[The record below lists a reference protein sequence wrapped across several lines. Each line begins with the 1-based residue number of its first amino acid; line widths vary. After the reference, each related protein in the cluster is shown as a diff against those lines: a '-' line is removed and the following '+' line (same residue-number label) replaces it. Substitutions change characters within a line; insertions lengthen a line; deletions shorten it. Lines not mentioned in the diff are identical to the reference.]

1 MFFNSLDFAIFLPIV
16 FIVYWFITNRNL
28 KLQNFIIVLAS
39 YVFYGWWDWR
49 FLSLIIFSTII
60 DYSIGIRLSKE
71 EKQLKRKIL
80 LWTSIGVNL
89 GFLGFFKYYNF
100 FLENFISAFSFFG
113 MEINANSLNIIL
125 PVGISFYTFQTLS
138 YTIDVYKKK
147 LEPTKDIIAF
157 SAFVSFFPQLV
168 AGPIERASHLLPQ
181 FLKNRKFDY
190 KQASSGIKLIVWG
203 FFKKVVIA
211 DNAAQLV
218 NEIFK
223 NYPNES
229 YLSLIVG
236 AILFAFQIYCDF
248 SGYSDIA
255 IGLGRILG
263 FDLTYNFKFPYFS
276 SNIREF
282 WNRWHISLSSWFRD
296 YIYIPLGGNK
306 VSQYRVLFNT
316 FCVFVL
322 SGFWHGANW
331 TFVFWGFLHALFF
344 MPIIL
349 LRDRFPKENFS
360 MNIKRISFIFAN
372 FGLVCLAWVFF
383 RAENIQDAFLY
394 LRQIFTLTGGQNTFM
409 KTNTYLLMTII
420 TGVGILVLLALE
432 LRTLMRRKDEIQF
445 SSIGLITIVLLIL
458 FFGAF
463 KNQADFI
470 YFQF

>member
-60 DYSIGIRLSKE
+60 DYSVGLRFSNTTKPSE
-71 EKQLKRKIL
+71 RKFL
-80 LWTSIGVNL
+80 LMISLAINL
-89 GFLGFFKYYNF
+89 GLLGFFKYFNF
-100 FLENFISAFSFFG
+100 FIESFNAAFASAGIHTNMS
-113 MEINANSLNIIL
+113 SLNIIL
-125 PVGISFYTFQTLS
+125 PVGISFYTFQTMS
-138 YTIDVYKKK
+138 YTIDIYRNKI
-147 LEPTKDIIAF
+147 EPTKNILAF
-157 SAFVSFFPQLV
+157 MAFVSFFPQLV

-190 KQASSGIKLIVWG
+190 KKASSGIKLIAWG

-229 YLSLIVG
+229 YISLIVG
-236 AILFAFQIYCDF
+236 TILFAFQIYCDF

-263 FDLTYNFKFPYFS
+263 FDLMYNFKFPYFS

-360 MNIKRISFIFAN
+360 MNIKRLSFIFAN

-432 LRTLMRRKDEIQF
+432 LRTLRRRKDEIQF

>member
-1 MFFNSLDFAIFLPIV
+1 MFFNSLDFAIFVPIV

-60 DYSIGIRLSKE
+60 DYSVGLRFYNTTKPSE
-71 EKQLKRKIL
+71 RKFL
-80 LWTSIGVNL
+80 LMISLAINL
-89 GFLGFFKYYNF
+89 GLLGFFKYFNF
-100 FLENFISAFSFFG
+100 FIESFNAAFASAGIHTNMS
-113 MEINANSLNIIL
+113 SLNIIL
-125 PVGISFYTFQTLS
+125 PVGISFYTFQTMS
-138 YTIDVYKKK
+138 YTIDIYRNKI
-147 LEPTKDIIAF
+147 EPTKNILAF
-157 SAFVSFFPQLV
+157 MAFVSFFPQLV

-190 KQASSGIKLIVWG
+190 KKASSGIKLIAWG

-229 YLSLIVG
+229 YISLIVG
-236 AILFAFQIYCDF
+236 TILFAFQIYCDF

-263 FDLTYNFKFPYFS
+263 FDLMYNFKFPYFS

-360 MNIKRISFIFAN
+360 MNIKRLSFIFAN

-432 LRTLMRRKDEIQF
+432 LRTLRRRKDEIQF
-445 SSIGLITIVLLIL
+445 SSIGLMTIVLLIL

>member
-60 DYSIGIRLSKE
+60 DYSVGLRFSNTTKPSE
-71 EKQLKRKIL
+71 RKFL
-80 LWTSIGVNL
+80 LMISLAINL
-89 GFLGFFKYYNF
+89 GLLGFFKYFNF
-100 FLENFISAFSFFG
+100 FIESFNAAFASAGIHTNMS
-113 MEINANSLNIIL
+113 SLNIIL
-125 PVGISFYTFQTLS
+125 PVGISFYTFQTMS
-138 YTIDVYKKK
+138 YTIDIYRNKI
-147 LEPTKDIIAF
+147 EHTKNILAF
-157 SAFVSFFPQLV
+157 MAFVSFFPQLV

-190 KQASSGIKLIVWG
+190 KKASSGIKLIAWG

-229 YLSLIVG
+229 YISLIVG
-236 AILFAFQIYCDF
+236 TILFAFQIYCDF

-263 FDLTYNFKFPYFS
+263 FDLMYNFKFPYFS

-360 MNIKRISFIFAN
+360 MNIKRLSFIFAN
-372 FGLVCLAWVFF
+372 FGLVCLAWIFF

-432 LRTLMRRKDEIQF
+432 LRTLRRRKDEIQF
-445 SSIGLITIVLLIL
+445 SSIGLMTIVLLIL

>member
-89 GFLGFFKYYNF
+89 GLLGFFKYFNF
-100 FLENFISAFSFFG
+100 FIESFNAAFASAGIHTDMS
-113 MEINANSLNIIL
+113 SLNIIL
-125 PVGISFYTFQTLS
+125 PVGISFYTFQTMS
-138 YTIDVYKKK
+138 YTIDIYRNKI
-147 LEPTKDIIAF
+147 EHTKNILAF
-157 SAFVSFFPQLV
+157 MAFVSFFPQLV

>member
-60 DYSIGIRLSKE
+60 DYSVGLRFSNTTKPSE
-71 EKQLKRKIL
+71 RKFL
-80 LWTSIGVNL
+80 LMISLAINL
-89 GFLGFFKYYNF
+89 GLLGFFKYFNF
-100 FLENFISAFSFFG
+100 FIESFNAAFASAGIHTNMS
-113 MEINANSLNIIL
+113 SLNIIL
-125 PVGISFYTFQTLS
+125 PVGISFYTFQTMS
-138 YTIDVYKKK
+138 YTIDIYRNKI
-147 LEPTKDIIAF
+147 EPTKNILAF
-157 SAFVSFFPQLV
+157 MAFVSFFPQLV

-190 KQASSGIKLIVWG
+190 KQASSGIKLIAWG

-229 YLSLIVG
+229 YISLILG
-236 AILFAFQIYCDF
+236 TILFAFQIYCDF

-263 FDLTYNFKFPYFS
+263 FDLMYNFKFPYFS

-296 YIYIPLGGNK
+296 YIYITLGGNK

-360 MNIKRISFIFAN
+360 MNIKRLSFIFAN

-432 LRTLMRRKDEIQF
+432 LRTLRRRKDEIQF
-445 SSIGLITIVLLIL
+445 SSIGLMTIVLLIL

>member
-71 EKQLKRKIL
+71 ENQLKRKIL
-80 LWTSIGVNL
+80 LWASIGVNL
-89 GFLGFFKYYNF
+89 GLLGFFKYFNF
-100 FLENFISAFSFFG
+100 FIESFNAAFASAGIHTNMS
-113 MEINANSLNIIL
+113 SLNIIL
-125 PVGISFYTFQTLS
+125 PVGISFYTFQTMS
-138 YTIDVYKKK
+138 YTIDIYRNKI
-147 LEPTKDIIAF
+147 EHTKSILAF
-157 SAFVSFFPQLV
+157 MAFVSFFPQLV

-229 YLSLIVG
+229 YISLIVG

>member
-60 DYSIGIRLSKE
+60 DYSVGLRFSNTTKPSE
-71 EKQLKRKIL
+71 RKFL
-80 LWTSIGVNL
+80 LMISLAINL
-89 GFLGFFKYYNF
+89 GLLGFFKYFNF
-100 FLENFISAFSFFG
+100 FIESFNAAFASAGIHTNMS
-113 MEINANSLNIIL
+113 SLNIIL
-125 PVGISFYTFQTLS
+125 PVGISFYTFQTMS
-138 YTIDVYKKK
+138 YTIDIYRNKI
-147 LEPTKDIIAF
+147 EPTKNILAF
-157 SAFVSFFPQLV
+157 MAFVSFFPQLV

-190 KQASSGIKLIVWG
+190 KKASSGIKLIAWG

-229 YLSLIVG
+229 YISLIVG
-236 AILFAFQIYCDF
+236 TILFAFQIYCDF

-263 FDLTYNFKFPYFS
+263 FDLMYNFKFPYFS

-360 MNIKRISFIFAN
+360 MNIKRLSFIFAN

-432 LRTLMRRKDEIQF
+432 LRTLRRRKDEIQF
-445 SSIGLITIVLLIL
+445 SSIGLMTIVLLIL

>member
-60 DYSIGIRLSKE
+60 DYSVGLRFSNTTKPSE
-71 EKQLKRKIL
+71 RKFL
-80 LWTSIGVNL
+80 LMISLAINL
-89 GFLGFFKYYNF
+89 GLLGFFKYFNF
-100 FLENFISAFSFFG
+100 FIESFNAAFASAGIHTNMS
-113 MEINANSLNIIL
+113 SLNIIL
-125 PVGISFYTFQTLS
+125 PVGISFYTFQTMS
-138 YTIDVYKKK
+138 YTIDIYRNKI
-147 LEPTKDIIAF
+147 EPTKNILAF
-157 SAFVSFFPQLV
+157 MAFVSFFPQLV

-190 KQASSGIKLIVWG
+190 KQASSGIKLIAWG

-229 YLSLIVG
+229 YISLIVG

-263 FDLTYNFKFPYFS
+263 FDLMYNFKFPYFS

-360 MNIKRISFIFAN
+360 MNIKRLSFIFAN
-372 FGLVCLAWVFF
+372 FCLVCLAWVFF

>member
-1 MFFNSLDFAIFLPIV
+1 LFFNSLDFAIFLPIV

-60 DYSIGIRLSKE
+60 DYSVGLRFSNTTKPSE
-71 EKQLKRKIL
+71 RKFL
-80 LWTSIGVNL
+80 LMISLAINL
-89 GFLGFFKYYNF
+89 GLLGFFKYFNF
-100 FLENFISAFSFFG
+100 FIESFNAAFASAGIHTNMS
-113 MEINANSLNIIL
+113 SLNIIL
-125 PVGISFYTFQTLS
+125 PVGISFYTFQTMS
-138 YTIDVYKKK
+138 YTIDIYRNKI
-147 LEPTKDIIAF
+147 EPTKNILAF
-157 SAFVSFFPQLV
+157 MAFVSFFPQLV

-190 KQASSGIKLIVWG
+190 KKASSGIKLIAWG

-229 YLSLIVG
+229 YISLIVG
-236 AILFAFQIYCDF
+236 TILFAFQIYCDF

-360 MNIKRISFIFAN
+360 MNIKRLSFIFAN

-432 LRTLMRRKDEIQF
+432 LRTLRRRKDEIQF
-445 SSIGLITIVLLIL
+445 SSIGLMTIVLLIL

>member
-80 LWTSIGVNL
+80 LLTSIGVNL
-89 GFLGFFKYYNF
+89 GLLGFFKYFNF
-100 FLENFISAFSFFG
+100 FIESFNAAFASAGIHTNMS
-113 MEINANSLNIIL
+113 SLNIIL
-125 PVGISFYTFQTLS
+125 PVGISFYTFQTMS
-138 YTIDVYKKK
+138 YTIDIYRNKI
-147 LEPTKDIIAF
+147 EHTKSILAF
-157 SAFVSFFPQLV
+157 MAFVSFFPQLV

-229 YLSLIVG
+229 YISLIVG

>member
-1 MFFNSLDFAIFLPIV
+1 LFFNSLDFAIFLPIV

-60 DYSIGIRLSKE
+60 DYSVGLRFSNTTKPSE
-71 EKQLKRKIL
+71 RKFL
-80 LWTSIGVNL
+80 LMISLAINL
-89 GFLGFFKYYNF
+89 GLLGFFKYFNF
-100 FLENFISAFSFFG
+100 FIESFNAAFASAGIHTNMS
-113 MEINANSLNIIL
+113 SLNIIL
-125 PVGISFYTFQTLS
+125 PVGISFYTFQTMS
-138 YTIDVYKKK
+138 YTIDIYRNKI
-147 LEPTKDIIAF
+147 EPTKNILAF
-157 SAFVSFFPQLV
+157 MAFVSFFPQLV

-190 KQASSGIKLIVWG
+190 KKASSGIKLIAWG

-229 YLSLIVG
+229 YISLIVG
-236 AILFAFQIYCDF
+236 TILFAFQIYCDF

-263 FDLTYNFKFPYFS
+263 FDLMYNFKFPYFS

-360 MNIKRISFIFAN
+360 MNIKRLSFIFAN

-432 LRTLMRRKDEIQF
+432 LRTLRRRKDEIQF
-445 SSIGLITIVLLIL
+445 SSIGLMTIVLLIL

>member
-1 MFFNSLDFAIFLPIV
+1 M
-16 FIVYWFITNRNL
+16 
-28 KLQNFIIVLAS
+28 
-39 YVFYGWWDWR
+39 FYGWWDWR

>member
-60 DYSIGIRLSKE
+60 DYSVGLRFSNTTKPSE
-71 EKQLKRKIL
+71 RKFL
-80 LWTSIGVNL
+80 LMISLAINL
-89 GFLGFFKYYNF
+89 GLLGFFKYFNF
-100 FLENFISAFSFFG
+100 FIESFNAAFASAGIHTNMS
-113 MEINANSLNIIL
+113 SLNIIL
-125 PVGISFYTFQTLS
+125 PVGISFYTFQTMS
-138 YTIDVYKKK
+138 YTIDIYRNKI
-147 LEPTKDIIAF
+147 EPTKNILAF
-157 SAFVSFFPQLV
+157 MAFVSFFPQLV

-229 YLSLIVG
+229 YISLIVG
-236 AILFAFQIYCDF
+236 TILFAFQIYCDF

-263 FDLTYNFKFPYFS
+263 FDLMYNFKFPYFS

-360 MNIKRISFIFAN
+360 MNIKRLSFIFAN

-432 LRTLMRRKDEIQF
+432 LRTLRRRKDEIQF
-445 SSIGLITIVLLIL
+445 SSIGLMTIVLLIL

>member
-248 SGYSDIA
+248 SGYSDVA

>member
-1 MFFNSLDFAIFLPIV
+1 LFFNSLDFAIFLPIV

-60 DYSIGIRLSKE
+60 DYSVGLRFSNTTKPSE
-71 EKQLKRKIL
+71 RKFL
-80 LWTSIGVNL
+80 LMISLAINL
-89 GFLGFFKYYNF
+89 GLLGFFKYFNF
-100 FLENFISAFSFFG
+100 FIESFNAAFASAGIHTNMS
-113 MEINANSLNIIL
+113 SLNIIL
-125 PVGISFYTFQTLS
+125 PVGISFYTFQTMS
-138 YTIDVYKKK
+138 YTIDIYRNKI
-147 LEPTKDIIAF
+147 EPTKNILAF
-157 SAFVSFFPQLV
+157 MAFVSFFPQLV

-190 KQASSGIKLIVWG
+190 KQASSGIKLIAWG

-229 YLSLIVG
+229 YISLILG
-236 AILFAFQIYCDF
+236 TILFAFQIYCDF

-263 FDLTYNFKFPYFS
+263 FDLMYNFKFPYFS

-296 YIYIPLGGNK
+296 YIYITLGGNK

-360 MNIKRISFIFAN
+360 MNIKRLSFIFAN

-432 LRTLMRRKDEIQF
+432 LRTLRRRKDEIQF
-445 SSIGLITIVLLIL
+445 SSIGLMTIVLLIL

>member
-60 DYSIGIRLSKE
+60 DYSVGLRFSNTTKPSE
-71 EKQLKRKIL
+71 RKFL
-80 LWTSIGVNL
+80 LMISLAINL
-89 GFLGFFKYYNF
+89 GLLGFFKYFNF
-100 FLENFISAFSFFG
+100 FIESFNAAFASAGIHTNMS
-113 MEINANSLNIIL
+113 SLNIIL
-125 PVGISFYTFQTLS
+125 PVGISFYTFQTMS
-138 YTIDVYKKK
+138 YTIDIYRNKI
-147 LEPTKDIIAF
+147 EPTKNILAF
-157 SAFVSFFPQLV
+157 MAFVSFFPQLV

-190 KQASSGIKLIVWG
+190 KKASSGIKLIAWG

-218 NEIFK
+218 NEIFE

-229 YLSLIVG
+229 YISLIIG
-236 AILFAFQIYCDF
+236 TILFAFQIYCDF

-263 FDLTYNFKFPYFS
+263 FDLMYNFKFPYFS

-360 MNIKRISFIFAN
+360 MNIKRLSFIFAN

-432 LRTLMRRKDEIQF
+432 LRTLRRRKDEIQF

>member
-71 EKQLKRKIL
+71 ENQLKRKIL
-80 LWTSIGVNL
+80 LWASVGVNL

>member
-80 LWTSIGVNL
+80 LLTSIGVNL
-89 GFLGFFKYYNF
+89 GLLGFFKYFNF
-100 FLENFISAFSFFG
+100 FIESFNAAFASAGIHTNMS
-113 MEINANSLNIIL
+113 SLNIIL
-125 PVGISFYTFQTLS
+125 PVGISFYTFQTMS
-138 YTIDVYKKK
+138 YTIDIYRNKI
-147 LEPTKDIIAF
+147 EHTKNILAF
-157 SAFVSFFPQLV
+157 MAFVSFFPQLV

-229 YLSLIVG
+229 YISLIVG

>member
-60 DYSIGIRLSKE
+60 DYSVGLRFSNTTKPSE
-71 EKQLKRKIL
+71 RKFL
-80 LWTSIGVNL
+80 LMISLAINL
-89 GFLGFFKYYNF
+89 GLLGFFKYFNF
-100 FLENFISAFSFFG
+100 FIESFNAAFASAGIHTNMS
-113 MEINANSLNIIL
+113 SLNIIL
-125 PVGISFYTFQTLS
+125 PVGISFYTFQTMS
-138 YTIDVYKKK
+138 YTIDIYRNKI
-147 LEPTKDIIAF
+147 EPTKNILAF
-157 SAFVSFFPQLV
+157 MAFVSFFPQLV

-190 KQASSGIKLIVWG
+190 KQASSGIKLIAWG

-229 YLSLIVG
+229 YISLIVG
-236 AILFAFQIYCDF
+236 TILFAFQIYCDF

-263 FDLTYNFKFPYFS
+263 FDLMYNFKFPYFS

-360 MNIKRISFIFAN
+360 MNIKRFSFIFAN

-432 LRTLMRRKDEIQF
+432 LRTLRRRKDEIQF
-445 SSIGLITIVLLIL
+445 SSIGLMTIVLLIL

>member
-16 FIVYWFITNRNL
+16 FIVYWFITNKNL
-28 KLQNFIIVLAS
+28 NLQNFIIVLAS

-60 DYSIGIRLSKE
+60 DYIVGLRFSNTTKPS
-71 EKQLKRKIL
+71 KRKFIL
-80 LWTSIGVNL
+80 FISLAINL
-89 GFLGFFKYYNF
+89 GLLGFFKYFNF
-100 FLENFISAFSFFG
+100 FTESFNTAFALAGIHTNMS
-113 MEINANSLNIIL
+113 SLNIIL
-125 PVGISFYTFQTLS
+125 PVGISFYTFQTMS
-138 YTIDVYKKK
+138 YTIDIYRNKI
-147 LEPTKDIIAF
+147 EPTKNILAF
-157 SAFVSFFPQLV
+157 MAFVSFFPQLV

-218 NEIFK
+218 NEIFE

-229 YLSLIVG
+229 YISLIIG
-236 AILFAFQIYCDF
+236 TILFAFQIYCDF

-263 FDLTYNFKFPYFS
+263 FDLMYNFKFPYFS

-349 LRDRFPKENFS
+349 LRDRLPKENFS
-360 MNIKRISFIFAN
+360 MNIKRVSFIFAN

-432 LRTLMRRKDEIQF
+432 LRTLRRRKDEIQF

>member
-60 DYSIGIRLSKE
+60 DYSVGLRFCNTTKPSE
-71 EKQLKRKIL
+71 RKFL
-80 LWTSIGVNL
+80 LMISLAINL
-89 GFLGFFKYYNF
+89 GLLGFFKYFNF
-100 FLENFISAFSFFG
+100 FIESFNAAFASAGIHTNMS
-113 MEINANSLNIIL
+113 SLNIIL
-125 PVGISFYTFQTLS
+125 PVGISFYTFQTMS
-138 YTIDVYKKK
+138 YTIDIYRNKI
-147 LEPTKDIIAF
+147 EPTKNILAF
-157 SAFVSFFPQLV
+157 MAFVSFFPQLV

-190 KQASSGIKLIVWG
+190 KQASSGIKLIAWG

-229 YLSLIVG
+229 YISLIVG
-236 AILFAFQIYCDF
+236 TILFAFQIYCDF

-263 FDLTYNFKFPYFS
+263 FDLMYNFKFPYFS

-360 MNIKRISFIFAN
+360 MNIKRLSFIFAN

-432 LRTLMRRKDEIQF
+432 LRTLRRRKDEIQF
-445 SSIGLITIVLLIL
+445 SSIGLMTIVLLIL

>member
-248 SGYSDIA
+248 SGYSDVA

-296 YIYIPLGGNK
+296 YIYIPLGGSK

>member
-60 DYSIGIRLSKE
+60 DYSVGLRFYNTTKPSE
-71 EKQLKRKIL
+71 RKFL
-80 LWTSIGVNL
+80 LMISLAINL
-89 GFLGFFKYYNF
+89 GLLGFFKYFNF
-100 FLENFISAFSFFG
+100 FIESFNAAFASAGIHTNMS
-113 MEINANSLNIIL
+113 SLNIIL
-125 PVGISFYTFQTLS
+125 PVGISFYTFQTMS
-138 YTIDVYKKK
+138 YTIDIYRNKI
-147 LEPTKDIIAF
+147 EPTKNILAF
-157 SAFVSFFPQLV
+157 MAFVSFFPQLV

-190 KQASSGIKLIVWG
+190 KKASSGIKLIAWG

-229 YLSLIVG
+229 YISLIVG
-236 AILFAFQIYCDF
+236 TILFAFQIYCDF

-263 FDLTYNFKFPYFS
+263 FDLMYNFKFPYFS

-360 MNIKRISFIFAN
+360 MNIKRLSFIFAN

-432 LRTLMRRKDEIQF
+432 LRTLRRRKDEIQF
-445 SSIGLITIVLLIL
+445 SSIGLMTIVLLIL

>member
-60 DYSIGIRLSKE
+60 DYSVGLRFSNTTKPSE
-71 EKQLKRKIL
+71 RKFL
-80 LWTSIGVNL
+80 LMISLAINL
-89 GFLGFFKYYNF
+89 GLLGFFKYFNF
-100 FLENFISAFSFFG
+100 FIESFNAAFASAGIHTNMS
-113 MEINANSLNIIL
+113 SLNIIL
-125 PVGISFYTFQTLS
+125 PVGISFYTFQTMS
-138 YTIDVYKKK
+138 YTIDIYRNKI
-147 LEPTKDIIAF
+147 EPTKNILAF
-157 SAFVSFFPQLV
+157 MAFVSFFPQLV

-218 NEIFK
+218 NEIFE

-229 YLSLIVG
+229 YISLIIG
-236 AILFAFQIYCDF
+236 TILFAFQIYCDF

-263 FDLTYNFKFPYFS
+263 FDLMYNFKFPYFS

-360 MNIKRISFIFAN
+360 MNIKRLSFIFAN

-432 LRTLMRRKDEIQF
+432 LRTLRRRKDEIQF
-445 SSIGLITIVLLIL
+445 SSIGLMTIVLLIL